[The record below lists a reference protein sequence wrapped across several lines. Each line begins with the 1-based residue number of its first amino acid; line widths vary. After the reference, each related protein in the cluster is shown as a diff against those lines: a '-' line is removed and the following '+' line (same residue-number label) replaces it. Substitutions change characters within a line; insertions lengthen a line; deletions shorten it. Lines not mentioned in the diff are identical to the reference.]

1 MLRPG
6 CTRGPDAMA
15 RRQGRRPLGGVSRT
29 WGGGDGMLDYNM
41 EEREGQSLY
50 EFLYRSIRRDI
61 EDGVLRAHG
70 RLPSKRLLAQHL
82 GISVI
87 TAENAYAQ
95 LVAEGYCYSRQR
107 RGYFVSPIPL
117 RTPRAPKAAEPESS
131 RSLPDAVRYDLASAK
146 ADPAQVSRVWGKAL
160 RRVLASEPDEEL
172 YGPQPPKGALR
183 LRRAIADRL
192 RQVRGI
198 DASPERIVI
207 GAGSQ
212 MLDAM
217 LAQLIRPSGGIALED
232 PGYPRLAQIYGS
244 LGLRVAPVPLDD
256 GGIVVEEL
264 RRTGAQV
271 AHVMPSHQFPTG
283 IVTSISRR
291 YELLAWASERPGRLI
306 VEDDYD
312 AAFRMAGRPVASLT
326 SIDVQGRVVYTDTFS
341 KSLGPTLRMAFMV
354 LPGPLAEEWDD
365 KVGFYANSVSVID
378 QVALASL
385 IESGEYDRYVNRY
398 RKAQRDVRDAFI
410 GELRQALGDRFSV
423 EQADSGLHFVLAI
436 EGIDGGVLKARAAEQ
451 GVRLGL
457 ISEYS
462 LSEGD
467 AAGSVRQPAAFAIQ
481 YGGLSLESAREAARI
496 IAGCASA

>member
-1 MLRPG
+1 
-6 CTRGPDAMA
+6 
-15 RRQGRRPLGGVSRT
+15 
-29 WGGGDGMLDYNM
+29 MLDYNM

-61 EDGVLRAHG
+61 ENGVLRAHD
-70 RLPSKRLLAQHL
+70 RLPSKRLLSQHL

-87 TAENAYAQ
+87 TVENAYAQ
-95 LVAEGYCYSRQR
+95 LVAEGYCCSRER
-107 RGYFVSPIPL
+107 RGYFVSQIPL
-117 RTPRAPKAAEPESS
+117 RAPRTPKAAEPDAP
-131 RSLPDAVRYDLASAK
+131 RPMLDAVRYDLASAK
-146 ADPAQVSRVWGKAL
+146 ADPVQVSRVWGKAL
-160 RRVLASEPDEEL
+160 RKVLASEPDEML
-172 YGPQPPKGALR
+172 YGPQPPKGARR
-183 LRRAIADRL
+183 LRCAIADRL

-198 DASPERIVI
+198 DASPEHIVI
-207 GAGSQ
+207 GAGAQ

-232 PGYPRLAQIYGS
+232 PGYPSLAQIYGS
-244 LGLRVAPVPLDD
+244 LGLQVVPVPIDD

-291 YELLAWASERPGRLI
+291 YELLAWASEQPDRFI

-326 SIDVQGRVVYTDTFS
+326 SIDVQGRVIYTDTFS
-341 KSLGPTLRMAFMV
+341 KSLWPALRIAFMV
-354 LPGPLAEEWDD
+354 LPGPLAEECDD

-378 QVALASL
+378 QVALANL
-385 IESGEYDRYVNRY
+385 IESGEYERYVNRY

-410 GELRQALGDRFSV
+410 DELRQALGARFSV
-423 EQADSGLHFVLAI
+423 KQADSGLHFVLAV
-436 EGIDGGVLKARAAEQ
+436 EGVDGEMLKSRAAEQ
-451 GVRLGL
+451 GVRLAL
-457 ISEYS
+457 VSEYG
-462 LSEGD
+462 LSDGD
-467 AAGSVRQPAAFAIQ
+467 VARNAQQPAAFAIQ
-481 YGGLSLESAREAARI
+481 YGCLSLESAREAARI